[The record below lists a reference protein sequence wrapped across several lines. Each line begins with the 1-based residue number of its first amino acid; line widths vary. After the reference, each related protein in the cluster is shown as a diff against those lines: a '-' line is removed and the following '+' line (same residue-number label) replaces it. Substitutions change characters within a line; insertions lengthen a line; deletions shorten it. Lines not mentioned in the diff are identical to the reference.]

1 VATILD
7 TERSPDELVD
17 WALAARIGHKVAGG
31 DALLVRDAWARQFTE
46 LSARADQAVAEH
58 TGLGGELGAPVAEP
72 LDRAQW
78 VDANL
83 ATLRRTLR
91 PVAEKVAKRRSWNAQ
106 GPVPNLA
113 RTSTQ
118 AMTGVQAGGL
128 LGYVAQRV
136 LGQYD
141 LPVNPGPPP
150 GEPVPT
156 AEGGP
161 GPVYDPEGTVF
172 YVVPNI
178 VATERRHGFRPGDFR
193 LWIALHET
201 AHRRQFRGVSWLPGH
216 IQAMLD
222 EFLASVDLD
231 EEAIARVG
239 KRAQSLA
246 RKVLA
251 GESVEVMDFLV
262 SPEQKATVDRM
273 QATMSVLEGHGEFI
287 MHELGTRLVPGHDRM
302 HRVLHERRLAPGRA
316 DRVLQQLLGLRQ
328 KMDQYAQGERFIR
341 ALNDA
346 GGIPMVNKVFQAPE
360 TLPTIDE
367 VRAPERWLARV
378 A

>member
-1 VATILD
+1 VAATAQS
-7 TERSPDELVD
+7 TDELVD
-17 WALAARIGHKVAGG
+17 WALAAKVGHKIAGG
-31 DALLVRDAWARQFTE
+31 DPLLVRQAWARQFTG
-46 LSARADQAVAEH
+46 LSTRADLAVAEH
-58 TGLGGELGAPVAEP
+58 TGLGGDLAPPVAEP

-83 ATLRRTLR
+83 STLRRTLR
-91 PVAEKVAKRRSWNAQ
+91 PVAEKVAQRRSWTAP
-106 GPVPNLA
+106 GAVPSLA

-118 AMTGVQAGGL
+118 AMTGLQSGAL

-141 LPVNPGPPP
+141 LPVPNP
-150 GEPVPT
+150 EIT
-156 AEGGP
+156 DA
-161 GPVYDPEGTVF
+161 EGTVF

-178 VATERRHGFRPGDFR
+178 VGTERRHGFRPADFR

-201 AHRRQFRGVSWLPGH
+201 AHRRQFRGVPWLPGH
-216 IQAMLD
+216 IQGLLD

-239 KRAQSLA
+239 RRAQALA

-262 SPEQKATVDRM
+262 SPEQRATVDRM
-273 QATMSVLEGHGEFI
+273 QATMSVLEGHGEFV
-287 MHELGTRLVPGHDRM
+287 MHSLGELLVPGHDRM
-302 HRVLHERRLAPGRA
+302 HRVLHERRLAPGRT
-316 DRVLQQLLGLRQ
+316 DRVLSQLLGLRQ
-328 KMDQYAQGERFIR
+328 KMDQYAMGERFVR
-341 ALNDA
+341 RVHEA
-346 GGIPMVNKVFQAPE
+346 GGMSAVNRIFDSPE

-367 VRAPERWLARV
+367 VRAPDRWLARV
-378 A
+378 G